1 MAGIGFATVSN
12 MVKEGPI
19 DTVCNSSDHAY
30 TRALL
35 AALLTVEYAAR
46 VWSSLAL
53 FLPYPAILLP
63 LFDALPSR
71 LTRAIMG
78 ALCATRRVLCRV
90 RGEVCHLLT
99 PRGGRQI

>member
-1 MAGIGFATVSN
+1 MSGIGFAAVSN
-12 MVKEGPI
+12 IIKEGPV
-19 DTVCNSSDHAY
+19 DTVFNSPDHAY

-35 AALLTVEYAAR
+35 AALLMVEYAAR
-46 VWSSLAL
+46 VWSCMAL

-63 LFDALPSR
+63 LFDALPSSFT
-71 LTRAIMG
+71 LAIMG

-90 RGEVCHLLT
+90 LREVCHLLT